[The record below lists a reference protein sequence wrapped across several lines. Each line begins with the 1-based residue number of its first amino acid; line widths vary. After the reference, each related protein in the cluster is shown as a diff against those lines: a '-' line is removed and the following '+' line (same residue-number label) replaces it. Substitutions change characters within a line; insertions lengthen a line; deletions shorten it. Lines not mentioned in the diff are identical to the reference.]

1 MPEAFGV
8 SFVCALIAPTSAD
21 AHERVKQLRQI
32 AVGLGFD
39 PGPGRVKALEP
50 GELARLPDVVAE
62 LERARERARLT
73 HGPEASE
80 LEHAAALRGLG
91 AEAGGD
97 LQTATNALGAL
108 ERGLGYLPRSIAREL
123 AASARGAAA

>member
-1 MPEAFGV
+1 V
-8 SFVCALIAPTSAD
+8 
-21 AHERVKQLRQI
+21 Q
-32 AVGLGFD
+32 
-39 PGPGRVKALEP
+39 ALEP